1 MKNIVPNVVQ
11 LLTSKLKFVQNVGL
25 DSLTLK
31 TKIQVIKMITIVG
44 NYKDADGNPIKYR

>member
-25 DSLTLK
+25 DNHTH
-31 TKIQVIKMITIVG
+31 KIRIQPVRMITIVG